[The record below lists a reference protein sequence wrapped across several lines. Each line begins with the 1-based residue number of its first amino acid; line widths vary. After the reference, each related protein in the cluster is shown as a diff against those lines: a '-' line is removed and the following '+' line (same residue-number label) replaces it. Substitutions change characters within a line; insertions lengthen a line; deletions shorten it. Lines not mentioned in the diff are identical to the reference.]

1 MVVGLKT
8 NDVANVGFFEK
19 KVLFKGDNFFGHFY
33 QGDFN
38 YFFSPKIPLFFKGT
52 KPGHQNLGTKPE

>member
-19 KVLFKGDNFFGHFY
+19 KVLFKGANFFGHFNHVN
-33 QGDFN
+33 FTW
-38 YFFSPKIPLFFKGT
+38 FFFVSYSPPQTVEIMSRKILR
-52 KPGHQNLGTKPE
+52 LD